1 SALAQSVSRQYP
13 IRTSNNSLLTSNTET
28 SRQNNLSNSFQSSTS
43 TAAVQRYP
51 RSSTGT
57 CINASSNIIS
67 TTNSNLNAKSEN
79 VEHRS
84 TKTNKKFSLA
94 IKELVKWKQ
103 EYYGSPSKEA
113 ILNIREYKLEEP
125 LVPHDLDD
133 EPKKDQLGTSIWKYY
148 TKVKNAT
155 PGGVRL
161 ENISWRLMSITMK
174 KLIDDK
180 NSNEDVAPAND
191 DSVVSKDPSKIAES
205 TKSSVI
211 LKQEDSELSMFDVE
225 MGGPFAH
232 QENSDGRGD
241 DFDRSD
247 QEKFE
252 MFLDDQSHL

>member
-13 IRTSNNSLLTSNTET
+13 IRTSNNSLLLTSNTET
-28 SRQNNLSNSFQSSTS
+28 SRQNNLSNSFLSSTS
-43 TAAVQRYP
+43 TAAVQRCP
-51 RSSTGT
+51 RSSTST
-57 CINASSNIIS
+57 CINASSNINS
-67 TTNSNLNAKSEN
+67 TTTHTNLNAKSEN

-84 TKTNKKFSLA
+84 TKTNNKFSSA
-94 IKELVKWKQ
+94 IKELIRWKQ
-103 EYYGSPSKEA
+103 EYYGNPSKEA

-125 LVPHDLDD
+125 LVPLDLDE
-133 EPKKDQLGTSIWKYY
+133 EPKKDQLGASKWRYY
-148 TKVKNAT
+148 TKAKNAM
-155 PGGVRL
+155 PGGIRL

-180 NSNEDVAPAND
+180 NSNEDVVPAD
-191 DSVVSKDPSKIAES
+191 DDSKDPSKIAES

-211 LKQEDSELSMFDVE
+211 LKQEDSKLSMFDVE

-232 QENSDGRGD
+232 QGNSDGRGG